1 MKSLRS
7 LVPASEILSLS
18 SKALLS
24 SHRLFLIVLETFAF
38 CMFYKYHIVFFC
50 EVSLGLFLST
60 QGSPVRCSNKIFVV
74 KYVSPF
80 RTHNSFFSF
89 FFFIFFFFVFL
100 LTSSSYV
107 QNAVSAHVVELSIEI
122 LSHCASLLCNLKT
135 ILVNINTFGKHK
147 YLWSTLIG

>member
-24 SHRLFLIVLETFAF
+24 SHRLFLIVLETFTF

-80 RTHNSFFSF
+80 RTHNSFFF
-89 FFFIFFFFVFL
+89 FLFL
-100 LTSSSYV
+100 HFLFLCFPTD
-107 QNAVSAHVVELSIEI
+107 II
-122 LSHCASLLCNLKT
+122 LLCSKCCLCSCCGTVHRNT
-135 ILVNINTFGKHK
+135 ISLCFTPLQLEDYSSQHK
-147 YLWSTLIG
+147 YLW